1 MNREELKALGLTEEQ
16 IDKVMASHGKVVNDY
31 KDKAGKVEGLES
43 QINDYKEQLKDR
55 DKQLKDLGEKVKGN
69 EELTAEIDQLKE
81 ANKATKEEYEQK
93 LQQQAFDH
101 TLENSL
107 TGAKVKNAKAV
118 KALLDMETIKLDG
131 DNLKGLDDQI
141 NSLKESDP
149 YLFEQEEQQQTP
161 PTIVNPG
168 NPNGGSNTPK
178 NIAEMTYQ
186 ELADLKANNPAQFEQ
201 LTKN

>member
-1 MNREELKALGLTEEQ
+1 MNREELKALGLTDEQ

-31 KDKAGKVEGLES
+31 KDKASKVEGLES

-69 EELTAEIDQLKE
+69 EELTAEIDRLKQE
-81 ANKATKEEYEQK
+81 NKDTQTEYETK

-107 TGAKVKNAKAV
+107 NGAKVKNTKAV
-118 KALLDMETIKLDG
+118 KALLNMETIKLDG
-131 DNLKGLDDQI
+131 ETLKGLDDQL
-141 NSLKESDP
+141 NGLKESDP